1 MVRSAPGV
9 WLWDL
14 RQISSG
20 EVQAAAGGQQGGDVT
35 GVEFGEAVG
44 EPVGVAVAEQ
54 PGGEGGPRCA

>member
-14 RQISSG
+14 CQICSD

-35 GVEFGEAVG
+35 GVEFGE
-44 EPVGVAVAEQ
+44 PVGVAVAEQ